1 MSNKKFNPE
10 IESRKPIEFPATM
23 ENPPSPENRRGQ
35 KPKKLFYKRWW
46 FGFLV
51 VMAIGTLGVGIENSR
66 NPSEDTL
73 PPSTEIHQE
82 ESIEQE
88 SIEPPE
94 STESLAP
101 GIPEEKQPTT
111 PEIPKEYE
119 AAIKKAQSYGRIF
132 PMSKKGIYS
141 QLTSGVEGFTPE
153 AAQYAVDNLDMDYME
168 NAYQKAKDSFEKMNM
183 SKEGI
188 YNQLTSSVEGFTPGE
203 AQYAVDKL
211 FQS

>member
-10 IESRKPIEFPATM
+10 IESRKPMEFPATM
-23 ENPPSPENRRGQ
+23 ENPPSLENRRSQ

-51 VMAIGTLGVGIENSR
+51 VMAIGTIGVGIENSR

-73 PPSTEIHQE
+73 PPPTEIRQE
-82 ESIEQE
+82 E

-94 STESLAP
+94 STESISP
-101 GIPEEKQPTT
+101 DIPEKEEPTT
-111 PEIPKEYE
+111 PEIPKEHE

-132 PMSKKGIYS
+132 HMSKKGIYN
-141 QLTSGVEGFTPE
+141 QLTSEVEGFTPE

-168 NAYQKAKDSFEKMNM
+168 NAYQKAKSYFEKMNM
-183 SKEGI
+183 SKGGI
-188 YNQLTSSVEGFTPGE
+188 YNQLTSSVEGFTPEE
-203 AQYAVDKL
+203 AQYAGDKL

>member
-1 MSNKKFNPE
+1 MSNKKLNPE
-10 IESRKPIEFPATM
+10 IESRKPLEFPATM
-23 ENPPSPENRRGQ
+23 ENPPSPENRRSQ
-35 KPKKLFYKRWW
+35 KPEKLFYKRWW

-82 ESIEQE
+82 ESIE
-88 SIEPPE
+88 PPE
-94 STESLAP
+94 STESLSP
-101 GIPEEKQPTT
+101 DISEEKQPTT

-132 PMSKKGIYS
+132 HMSKKGIYN
-141 QLTSGVEGFTPE
+141 QLTSEVEGFTPE

-168 NAYQKAKDSFEKMNM
+168 NAYQKAKGYFEKMNM

-188 YNQLTSSVEGFTPGE
+188 YNQLTSSIEGFTPEE